1 MQLKFGSYPVLV
13 ASSPEMAKQFLKIH
27 DTVFAS
33 RPALAA
39 GKYTSYNY
47 LDMAWAPYGAY
58 WQQARKIYLTE
69 IFNTKRL
76 DSYEYIRI
84 EESHNFLSCLYALSQ
99 FGLDG
104 CGKPFVL
111 KEQLSRYSL
120 SSMTRMVLSNKYFSE
135 PKCDLEGSIITLDEL
150 QEMLDQWFFLNGV
163 INIGDWIP
171 WLCILDMQGYV
182 KQMKDLYKKFDR
194 FHEYV
199 LDDHKAKRDALDK
212 DFVPKDMVD
221 VLLLLSENPNLEV
234 KLTRDCVKGLMQD
247 LLAGGTDTSPAIVEW
262 TFHEIFRKPHI
273 IEKATEELDRVIGR
287 ERWVEE
293 NDLSKLPY
301 RESIINE
308 TLRLHPLGTL
318 LAPHFSVEDCN
329 VSGYSVSKGTT
340 VLVNVWSIGRN
351 PKYWDAPEE
360 YLPGRFL
367 DKKIDILGQN
377 FALLP
382 FGSGRR
388 RCPGY
393 KLGLKIVHSA
403 LANLLHGFK
412 WKLLKTMK
420 PEDVCMEEHYGLTTH
435 PKVPLEMIIEPR
447 LPIHLY

>member
-1 MQLKFGSYPVLV
+1 
-13 ASSPEMAKQFLKIH
+13 
-27 DTVFAS
+27 
-33 RPALAA
+33 
-39 GKYTSYNY
+39 
-47 LDMAWAPYGAY
+47 
-58 WQQARKIYLTE
+58 
-69 IFNTKRL
+69 
-76 DSYEYIRI
+76 
-84 EESHNFLSCLYALSQ
+84 
-99 FGLDG
+99 
-104 CGKPFVL
+104 
-111 KEQLSRYSL
+111 
-120 SSMTRMVLSNKYFSE
+120 MTRMVLSNKYFSE

-234 KLTRDCVKGLMQD
+234 KLTRDCVKGLMQ
-247 LLAGGTDTSPAIVEW
+247 V
-262 TFHEIFRKPHI
+262 HHI
-273 IEKATEELDRVIGR
+273 M
-287 ERWVEE
+287 
-293 NDLSKLPY
+293 
-301 RESIINE
+301 
-308 TLRLHPLGTL
+308 
-318 LAPHFSVEDCN
+318 F
-329 VSGYSVSKGTT
+329 GYSVSKGTT